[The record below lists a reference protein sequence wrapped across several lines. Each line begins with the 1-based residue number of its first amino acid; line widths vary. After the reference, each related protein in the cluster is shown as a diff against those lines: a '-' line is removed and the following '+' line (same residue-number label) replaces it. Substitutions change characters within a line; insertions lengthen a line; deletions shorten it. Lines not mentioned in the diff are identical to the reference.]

1 MSVIRSPF
9 TVVRYWLSVNRCPL
23 SVVRA
28 DRRPFIIAHCTL
40 PVARCRSLV
49 ALRQWPV
56 ACCLSPVSRC
66 GTLLFSSFHYS
77 IIPLFQLL
85 LSSVFCLLYS
95 VFFILSSLL
104 DTFQIRQV
112 LLRGVL
118 GSNRHDHFPGLRILL
133 ITKPPRVGESDLEKI
148 HLSALTE
155 DLSLYCNSG
164 FILVQLVNRLL
175 RLELKL
181 IGECKKPLQ
190 RDP

>member
-28 DRRPFIIAHCTL
+28 DRRPFIIAHCLLLVAGRLLLFASGRL
-40 PVARCRSLV
+40 PVACRLFHGV
-49 ALRQWPV
+49 AP
-56 ACCLSPVSRC
+56 
-66 GTLLFSSFHYS
+66 FSF
-77 IIPLFQLL
+77 L
-85 LSSVFCLLYS
+85 LSTIPSFPYSNFSCLPYS
-95 VFFILSSLL
+95 VSCLLSSLL

-133 ITKPPRVGESDLEKI
+133 IIKPPRVGESDLEKI